1 MAVVTDSP
9 IVATTSLTPPA
20 AVPTPAASRTTVRVV
35 AKRSVAE
42 GVCELTIA
50 DPHGRRLL
58 DWTPG
63 SHIDLMLPG
72 DKVRQYSL
80 CGDRR
85 DAGTYRVA
93 VLREPDGRG
102 GSSYVHDEL
111 EVGDLVGIGGP
122 RNNFRLAPAT
132 HYLFVAGGI
141 GITPILAMIRAAE
154 AMDAS
159 WELLYGGRTRSSMA
173 YLDEL
178 EQYLSQVRI
187 VPQDVDG
194 LLDLRAAVASLPA
207 GAGVYCCGPS
217 PLLAAITEACADLP
231 GDALRIERFVAEE
244 QGAPVRSTAFEV
256 ELASTGAVVTVAP
269 ETTVADALAGA
280 GVPVL
285 TSCRQGICGTCET
298 GVLAGE
304 PDHRDSLLDEDERR
318 QGQTM
323 FVCVSRACSD
333 RLVLDL

>member
-1 MAVVTDSP
+1 M
-9 IVATTSLTPPA
+9 
-20 AVPTPAASRTTVRVV
+20 
-35 AKRSVAE
+35 
-42 GVCELTIA
+42 
-50 DPHGRRLL
+50 
-58 DWTPG
+58 
-63 SHIDLMLPG
+63 
-72 DKVRQYSL
+72 
-80 CGDRR
+80 
-85 DAGTYRVA
+85 
-93 VLREPDGRG
+93 
-102 GSSYVHDEL
+102 
-111 EVGDLVGIGGP
+111 
-122 RNNFRLAPAT
+122 PAT

-141 GITPILAMIRAAE
+141 GITPILAMVRAAE
-154 AMDAS
+154 AMGAS

-178 EQYLSQVRI
+178 EQYGSRVRV

-217 PLLAAITEACADLP
+217 PLLTAITEVCAALP
-231 GDALRIERFVAEE
+231 GGALRIERFVAQD

-256 ELASTGAVVTVAP
+256 ELASTGAVVTVDP
-269 ETTVADALAGA
+269 ETTVVDALVSA

-304 PDHRDSLLDEDERR
+304 PDHRDSLLNEDERR